1 MQPDNMEIRRGRI
14 FTSNLDSSC
23 LRCSGVILLIVS
35 MVCAV
40 SLQRSSCEEAS
51 ITNNRVAIL
60 RSVPDGLQKETPLDR
75 AELLSKATGNNI
87 WLKRE
92 DLQPVFSFKLRGAF
106 NKMASLPKKALAK
119 GVICSS
125 AGNHAQGVA
134 LAAQRLGTSSVICMP
149 INTPTIKVL
158 HH

>member
-1 MQPDNMEIRRGRI
+1 MRGKVHLENYLAMILPSIPDE
-14 FTSNLDSSC
+14 
-23 LRCSGVILLIVS
+23 
-35 MVCAV
+35 
-40 SLQRSSCEEAS
+40 
-51 ITNNRVAIL
+51 
-60 RSVPDGLQKETPLDR
+60 LQKETPLDR
-75 AELLSKATGNNI
+75 AELLSQATGNNI

-106 NKMASLPKKALAK
+106 NKMASLSKVALAK

-134 LAAQRLGTSSVICMP
+134 LAAQRLGTTSVICMP

-158 HH
+158 HHWKTP